1 MQRDFRADIQG
12 LRAVAVGLV
21 ALDHANVGPFD
32 GGFVGVDVFFV
43 ISGYLI
49 TSLLLREADRTGRV
63 SLRDFYARRARRILP
78 AALLVI
84 VATLVLSVLF
94 LDGAAAL
101 LVGEQA
107 IWATFF
113 AANIK
118 FARDSTDYFAADNP
132 ASPLQHYWSLAVEEQ
147 FYLFWPLI
155 LLAALLLLRKRFGGP
170 HKPAIL
176 VLVVATVASFAWS
189 LYNTEHDPL
198 SAYFSTTARA
208 WELAIGALGAAAMP
222 YLAKIGPT
230 TRGVGSWAGVA
241 MIGYSAVVYDPG
253 TPFPGYAAALPV
265 VGAALLLVGGH
276 GAVRRWGPQ
285 GLLSVAPMRAIG
297 DWSYS
302 LYLWHWPLIIVAAYI
317 WEPVSGWRGV
327 ALLLVATALSAAT
340 YRWVETP
347 FRIAP
352 VLTKKE
358 RGRTRSLLLYPASI
372 LVVIPTVAMANH
384 VVESNVTDGG
394 PAISLSDYGQQS
406 GDPKPKF
413 SKDPYVALV
422 EASVLAAQN
431 GMELPGNLS
440 PNPLELKE
448 SVPELGDCEYFGVP
462 KEELSLCPRGDVDAD
477 RTMVLIGDSH
487 ARQWIPALEK
497 IAEEEGYVAYF
508 LVREGCPAVD
518 QTPWKADNSG
528 PQYDCTDFQDWAA
541 ETVKELRP
549 AVTLMGTDANER
561 GYADEDG
568 NHVDDDATIEQMVE
582 SGMVAQ
588 IERIK
593 PYSDRTVILGDPPIH
608 EISPVKCLTVR
619 NPTLE
624 GCLSPPEARSET
636 MADATRRAAE
646 TAGAEFLVTAQ
657 WFCWDGLCPTVVG
670 RLITHR
676 DVEHI
681 SIPYSEYLAPEI
693 RRKLD
698 L

>member
-1 MQRDFRADIQG
+1 MEDPDLDSRHVQRDFRADIQG
-12 LRAVAVGLV
+12 LRALAVGLV

-84 VATLVLSVLF
+84 VATIALSVRF

-101 LVGEQA
+101 LVGEQS

-118 FARDSTDYFAADNP
+118 FAIDSTDYFAADQP

-155 LLAALLLLRKRFGGP
+155 LLAALVLLRKRFDGP

-176 VLVVATVASFAWS
+176 VLLVATAASFAWS
-189 LYNTEHDPL
+189 LYSTAHSPL

-230 TRGVGSWAGVA
+230 PRGVASWVGVA
-241 MIGYSAVVYDPG
+241 LIGYSALMYDPS
-253 TPFPGYAAALPV
+253 TPFPGSAATLPV

-276 GAVRRWGPQ
+276 GVVRSWGPQ
-285 GLLSVAPMRAIG
+285 GLLSVPPMQWIG
-297 DWSYS
+297 NWSYS
-302 LYLWHWPLIIVAAYI
+302 LYLWHWPLIIVAASL
-317 WEPVSGWRGV
+317 WGPVSGWRGV
-327 ALLLVATALSAAT
+327 AVLAVATALSAAT

-347 FRIAP
+347 FRTAP
-352 VLTKKE
+352 ALTRKD
-358 RGRTRSLLLYPASI
+358 RGRTRSLLLYPAM
-372 LVVIPTVAMANH
+372 VVVVLPVVAIGNH
-384 VVESNVTDGG
+384 VVESNAADGG
-394 PAISLSDYGQQS
+394 QAISLSDYGQQR

-413 SKDPYVALV
+413 SKDPYAALV

-431 GMELPGNLS
+431 GMELPGDLS
-440 PNPLELKE
+440 PNPLELKQ
-448 SVPELGDCEYFGVP
+448 SVPGLGDCEYFGVAV
-462 KEELSLCPRGDVDAD
+462 EDLELCPRGDVDAD

-497 IAEEEGYVAYF
+497 IAEEEGYLAYF

-518 QTPWKADNSG
+518 QTPWKANGEG
-528 PQYDCTDFQDWAA
+528 PQYDCSDFQDWAA
-541 ETVKELRP
+541 ATVQDLRP
-549 AVTLMGTDANER
+549 AITLLGTDANER

-568 NHVDDDATIEQMVE
+568 NHVDDDATVEEMVE

-608 EISPVKCLTVR
+608 EVSPVKCLTKR
-619 NPTLE
+619 DPTLA
-624 GCLSPPEARSET
+624 GCLSPPETRSLNMIE
-636 MADATRRAAE
+636 ATR
-646 TAGAEFLVTAQ
+646 Q
-657 WFCWDGLCPTVVG
+657 G
-670 RLITHR
+670 RRHR
-676 DVEHI
+676 WC
-681 SIPYSEYLAPEI
+681 
-693 RRKLD
+693 
-698 L
+698 